1 MAPAL
6 RRCALARNLARV
18 TPLNTRL
25 LFLALLRDLDIDVI
39 CDVGSM
45 NGSDALAFRRRRPR
59 ARVIAIEPNPENLR
73 SMRNDARLRS
83 ASIEVVAAAASNL
96 DGIAPF
102 FVLDANY
109 LTDNARR
116 GMSSLRSRDGVAYA
130 GAAVNVKVLRLDS
143 LLQENIAAQARIALW
158 IDSEGQACEVLEGM
172 RDIAAQVQLLHVEV
186 ESQACISS
194 DQRLYPEAN
203 AMLEALGFEEIA
215 TDYPSTNPQFNAVY
229 VRRGQSTRCTRQ
241 IERRLRWGRLR
252 RRLIARLYATCPAC
266 ARRLYA
272 LRTLVA
278 R

>member
-1 MAPAL
+1 M
-6 RRCALARNLARV
+6 

-45 NGSDALAFRRRRPR
+45 NGSDALAFRRRRPG

-73 SMRNDARLRS
+73 SMRNDARLGS
-83 ASIEVVAAAASNL
+83 AGIEVVAAAASNL
-96 DGIAPF
+96 DGIAQF
-102 FVLDANY
+102 FVLDADY
-109 LTDNARR
+109 LTANARR
-116 GMSSLRSRDGVAYA
+116 GMSSLRNRDGPAYA
-130 GAAVNVKVLRLDS
+130 GAAVDVKVLRLDS
-143 LLQENIAAQARIALW
+143 LLQGNIAAQARIALW

-194 DQRLYPEAN
+194 DQRLYPEAR
-203 AMLEALGFEEIA
+203 AILEALGFEEIA
-215 TDYPSTNPQFNAVY
+215 TDYPNTNPQFNAVY
-229 VRRGQSTRCTRQ
+229 VRRGQSARCRRQ
-241 IERRLRWGRLR
+241 IGRRVTWGRLR
-252 RRLIARLYATCPAC
+252 RRLIVGLYATCPAC

-272 LRTLVA
+272 LRALVA